1 MGYKLITYLMRW
13 KSGRSNCIVAN
24 SKAQKYFPSI
34 LRPSNAM
41 PTLCLKADLM
51 VDTKSLATS
60 LQLFPVI
67 WFYGTQNWQKKSL
80 ARGTLL
86 HRNGGPQ
93 IIFFTN

>member
-1 MGYKLITYLMRW
+1 MGYILITYLMRW
-13 KSGRSNCIVAN
+13 KSGRSNCIEAS
-24 SKAQKYFPSI
+24 SKAQKCLQSI
-34 LRPSNAM
+34 LRPYSSM

-80 ARGTLL
+80 A
-86 HRNGGPQ
+86 
-93 IIFFTN
+93 